1 MIAHA
6 MLSPS
11 KRSRWALCPGSIR
24 EEAKY
29 PDEGSGPA
37 AIDGTHSH
45 TLLEYCIKNGLS
57 DPMDQVGETFT
68 DHEGTFK
75 VDDDRAARVK
85 VAIEYI
91 RGRSMNG
98 LFPVISEQQVD
109 PKFLLGRDDL
119 SGTVDCQIIGHDTL
133 ELIDYKDGMGIVS
146 AEGNM
151 QLEQYAYGVLAG
163 YKLPVNGHYPFNWV
177 IMTIIQPKLALK
189 GMKPITSHTVTVF
202 DLIANMGA
210 IIAQAAATDKPDAP
224 LVPGEIQCKFCRAK
238 GSCAA
243 LAGNVMKEVGIMFQP
258 KGNQLITPEKMFA
271 DGAELWGNC
280 VENATLDIAQQSADK
295 DPSAM
300 DDAQIRQIMEAA
312 PLMRQLL
319 EGVEA
324 EALRRLQAG
333 QSIPGLKLV
342 NGRGSRAW
350 ALPEAEMAEKLVKMG
365 IPKSAVFETKLVTPA
380 KAEKLTW
387 EKKDGTKVAL
397 TERQLKRMEHEYV
410 VKMAG
415 KLTVAPESDSRPAVI
430 TNAAPMFSAV
440 DEGRI
445 AGDLTTKIEYTATN
459 GVVQIQSVE
468 QTEVLPSWL
477 S

>member
-1 MIAHA
+1 
-6 MLSPS
+6 
-11 KRSRWALCPGSIR
+11 
-24 EEAKY
+24 
-29 PDEGSGPA
+29 
-37 AIDGTHSH
+37 
-45 TLLEYCIKNGLS
+45 
-57 DPMDQVGETFT
+57 
-68 DHEGTFK
+68 
-75 VDDDRAARVK
+75 
-85 VAIEYI
+85 
-91 RGRSMNG
+91 
-98 LFPVISEQQVD
+98 
-109 PKFLLGRDDL
+109 
-119 SGTVDCQIIGHDTL
+119 
-133 ELIDYKDGMGIVS
+133 
-146 AEGNM
+146 
-151 QLEQYAYGVLAG
+151 
-163 YKLPVNGHYPFNWV
+163 
-177 IMTIIQPKLALK
+177 
-189 GMKPITSHTVTVF
+189 MKPITSHTVTVF

-224 LVPGEIQCKFCRAK
+224 LIPGEIQCKFCRAK

-258 KGNQLITPEKMFA
+258 VVTQ
-271 DGAELWGNC
+271 
-280 VENATLDIAQQSADK
+280 TLDVAQQSADK

-397 TERQLKRMEHEYV
+397 TERQLKRMEQEYV

-430 TNAAPMFSAV
+430 TNAAPLFSAV
-440 DEGRI
+440 VEGRT
-445 AGDLTTKIEYTATN
+445 AGDLTAKIEYTVTN